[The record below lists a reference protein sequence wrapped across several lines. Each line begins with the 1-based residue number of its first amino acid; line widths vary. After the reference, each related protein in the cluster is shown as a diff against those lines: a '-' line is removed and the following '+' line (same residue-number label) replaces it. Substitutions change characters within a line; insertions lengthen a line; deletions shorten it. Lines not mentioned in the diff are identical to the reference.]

1 MKLVSVYFL
10 SKTKVRESTPLKLL
24 WSRKWTSSF
33 YKKKKNEKRR
43 NAMAVNALGAKES
56 NIDLRLGSYVAF
68 HMGQF

>member
-1 MKLVSVYFL
+1 MNIVILQ
-10 SKTKVRESTPLKLL
+10 
-24 WSRKWTSSF
+24 
-33 YKKKKNEKRR
+33 KKKKNEKRR